1 MAFHNSRMKLR
12 LLGNRVLLR
21 VLPRGRQAGSIELV
35 ERLHPSSNATVVA
48 VGSQVKEPLAP
59 GQRVGFRPMQGSD
72 LDWEGVRYRLV
83 EPRDIVG
90 VFVSGDVEVE

>member
-1 MAFHNSRMKLR
+1 MNLH

-21 VLPRGRQAGSIELV
+21 VHALPRRVGGVELV